1 MKSADDPFDEVI
13 YTHTQSDP
21 VLIRLHPALPL
32 PVILRERQWKA
43 GGGGIRSPGAPVGAL
58 LVGAHM

>member
-43 GGGGIRSPGAPVGAL
+43 GGGDP
-58 LVGAHM
+58 